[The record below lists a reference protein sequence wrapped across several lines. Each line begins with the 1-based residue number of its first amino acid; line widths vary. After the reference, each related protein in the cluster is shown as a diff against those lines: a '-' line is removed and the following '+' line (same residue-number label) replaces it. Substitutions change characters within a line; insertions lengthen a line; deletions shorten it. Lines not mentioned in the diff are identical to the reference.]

1 MVVGKM
7 VFSLAVLLIYSNI
20 LNTSILESQQE
31 DIYKD
36 DPILFNGPNSSR

>member
-31 DIYKD
+31 DIY
-36 DPILFNGPNSSR
+36 